1 MSVSLLQGALDEG
14 KFAVTAE
21 IGPPRSCEPEQLRK
35 MARGLQGCAHAY
47 NLTDN
52 QAANVRMSSLASSVI
67 CLQEGLEPVM
77 QMTCRDRNRIAM
89 QSDVIGACSLGVR
102 NVLCL
107 SGDHQVFGGQPQSKN
122 VYDVDPIQQ
131 LLIFR
136 RMRDEGLTWSGETLS
151 RPPQLFLGAA
161 ANPFADPFEFRVAR
175 LAKKAEAGAQFMQTQ
190 CILDMDRF
198 ERFMGMV
205 RERGL
210 QDKVHIIAGV
220 IPLRSHKAALFM
232 KNRVAGMSVPDEVVD
247 RLRRAADPKEEGIK
261 LCLETIDQ
269 LKSMEGVRGVHIT
282 AIAWEDIIPRLVD
295 EAGVRP

>member
-1 MSVSLLQGALDEG
+1 
-14 KFAVTAE
+14 
-21 IGPPRSCEPEQLRK
+21 
-35 MARGLQGCAHAY
+35 
-47 NLTDN
+47 
-52 QAANVRMSSLASSVI
+52 
-67 CLQEGLEPVM
+67 
-77 QMTCRDRNRIAM
+77 
-89 QSDVIGACSLGVR
+89 
-102 NVLCL
+102 
-107 SGDHQVFGGQPQSKN
+107 
-122 VYDVDPIQQ
+122 
-131 LLIFR
+131 
-136 RMRDEGLTWSGETLS
+136 MRDEGLTWSGEALPQ
-151 RPPQLFLGAA
+151 PPQLFLGAA
-161 ANPFADPFEFRVAR
+161 ANPFADPFELRVAR
-175 LAKKAEAGAQFMQTQ
+175 LAKKAQAGAQFVQTQ

-261 LCLETIDQ
+261 LCLENIDH

>member
-1 MSVSLLQGALDEG
+1 
-14 KFAVTAE
+14 
-21 IGPPRSCEPEQLRK
+21 
-35 MARGLQGCAHAY
+35 
-47 NLTDN
+47 
-52 QAANVRMSSLASSVI
+52 
-67 CLQEGLEPVM
+67 M

-136 RMRDEGLTWSGETLS
+136 RMRDEGLTWSGEALLQ
-151 RPPQLFLGAA
+151 PPQLFLGAA

-175 LAKKAEAGAQFMQTQ
+175 LAKKAEAGAQFVQTQ

-205 RERGL
+205 REREL

-261 LCLETIDQ
+261 LCLETIEQ
-269 LKSMEGVRGVHIT
+269 LKSMEGVHGVHIT